1 MDSRPPSRVS
11 TDGSLCRGQVRR
23 QWDHVR
29 VLIVALTGGIGAGK
43 STVAQDLR
51 GFGAVVIDA
60 DESARWV
67 VRPGSSGL
75 AEVVEGFGPTVLDGR
90 GELDRAALASTVF
103 GDPTARK
110 QLEAIIHPLVR
121 AHMQD
126 LTDQADER
134 GARLVVHDIPL
145 LVESRL
151 DLDYPLV
158 ITVEADE
165 DVRIRR
171 LERRGLPAGQS
182 QARMATQAA
191 VGLRTSA
198 ADVVIDNNGDEAH
211 LARVVHDLW
220 AQRLSPFA
228 DDLAHHVGAR
238 LEGPA
243 LSEWHRGWADEA
255 ARALARIGH
264 RLGPD
269 VSLHHIGSTSVV
281 GLAAKDVIDLQ
292 IGVSDD
298 AAIQSALTALDP
310 DLGYVRSEDE
320 LVPEK
325 SYGPGVVSVQGFLR
339 SADPGRRAH
348 VHIRPLGSQA
358 WRFNLLLRDYLRAND
373 DDRLAYEDEKRRL
386 VHQHPESTQDY
397 ADAKTAFMAALHPRM
412 EVWAGESGWSA
423 DRITSDVTGG
433 SLAGWG

>member
-1 MDSRPPSRVS
+1 LFC
-11 TDGSLCRGQVRR
+11 GGQVRR

-75 AEVVEGFGPTVLDGR
+75 AEVVQVFGPTVLDGR
-90 GELDRAALASTVF
+90 GDLDRAALAQTVF
-103 GDPTARK
+103 SDATARMR
-110 QLEAIIHPLVR
+110 LEAVIHPLVR
-121 AHMQD
+121 AHMQE
-126 LTDQADER
+126 LTERARER

-158 ITVEADE
+158 VTVEADE

-171 LERRGLPAGQS
+171 LERRGLPVGQS
-182 QARMATQAA
+182 QARMATQAIA
-191 VGLRTSA
+191 EFRMST

-220 AQRLSPFA
+220 AERLGPFA
-228 DDLAHHVGAR
+228 ENIAHHAGAR
-238 LEGPA
+238 MEGPV
-243 LSEWHRGWADEA
+243 LSEWHRGWKDEA
-255 ARALARIGH
+255 SRALARIRH

-292 IGVSDD
+292 VGVSDD
-298 AAIQSALTALDP
+298 SAIPSALSALDP

-320 LVPEK
+320 LVPDE
-325 SYGPGVVSVQGFLR
+325 SYGPGGLSVKGLLR

-348 VHIRPLGSQA
+348 VHIRPVGGQA

-373 DDRLAYEDEKRRL
+373 EDRFVYEDEKRRL
-386 VHQHPESTQDY
+386 ADLHPGSTQDY
-397 ADAKTAFMAALHPRM
+397 ADAKTHFMATIHPRM
-412 EVWAGESGWSA
+412 EEWAELTGWKSEA
-423 DRITSDVTGG
+423 VPSDAAQLVAGAGG
-433 SLAGWG
+433 PVVSPGT